1 MWIMH
6 RLFTINGPSLFKKI
20 WNENRISQKTLLEC
34 IAVPFLLTSLVIA
47 VKLWFFPGNIA
58 APYLFFF
65 AVIMISAC
73 YGGGRAAIFAS
84 AITFIASISILFLP
98 NSIPGHVIEKQIVQA
113 IVFLIE
119 SLFLSGLISGFQHLH
134 AENVIG
140 ANALAES
147 NREMKVQKKEH
158 EDFVHMAAHELKTPV
173 TVLKAYIQLFQAK
186 LSRDQ
191 RREELVLAE
200 KMDAQLD
207 KLINLISDLLDAAR
221 ISSGSLSCVMNDFSI
236 NDCITDCAEAIKAAN
251 PDCKIECELGGTD
264 PVLKGD
270 RDRIDQVLVNLVGNA
285 VKYSPNEKH
294 VKIVSELDKE
304 RLIIKVIDKG
314 IGIPLERQKYVF
326 ERFYR
331 ANDPATGSLSGLGLG
346 LFISAEI
353 IKKHHGTIGLES
365 EEGRGSVFWFKL
377 PVKPYAANT

>member
-1 MWIMH
+1 MH
-6 RLFTINGPSLFKKI
+6 RLLAINGPSLFKKI
-20 WNENRISQKTLLEC
+20 WNENKISQKTLLAC
-34 IAVPFLLTSLVIA
+34 IAVPLVLTSLVLT
-47 VKLWFFPGNIA
+47 VKLWFFPGNLSS
-58 APYLFFF
+58 PYLFFF
-65 AVIMISAC
+65 AVIMVSAC

-84 AITFIASISILFLP
+84 AITFIASVSLLFLP
-98 NSIPGHVIEKQIVQA
+98 DSISSRVIEKQIIQA

-119 SLFLSGLISGFQHLH
+119 TLFLSGLISGFQHLH

-140 ANALAES
+140 ATALAES
-147 NREMKVQKKEH
+147 NQEMKMQKKEH

-186 LSRDQ
+186 LSKDQ
-191 RREELVLAE
+191 RKEELILAG

-221 ISSGSLSCVMNDFSI
+221 ISSGSLSCVINDFKI
-236 NDCITDCAEAIKAAN
+236 NSCIRDCVEAIKAASPN
-251 PDCKIECELGGTD
+251 CKIECDLESTD
-264 PVLKGD
+264 PVIRGD

-285 VKYSPNEKH
+285 IKYSSNEKY
-294 VKIVSELDKE
+294 VKIVSELDTDK
-304 RLIIKVIDKG
+304 LIIKVIDKG
-314 IGIPLERQKYVF
+314 MGIPSDRQKYVF

-331 ANDPATGSLSGLGLG
+331 ANDAATGTLPGLGLG

-365 EEGRGSVFWFKL
+365 EEGKGSVFWFSL
-377 PVKPYAANT
+377 PVASHTVNT

>member
-1 MWIMH
+1 MH
-6 RLFTINGPSLFKKI
+6 KLFTINGPFLFKKI
-20 WNENRISQKTLLEC
+20 WNENKISQKTLLKC
-34 IAVPFLLTSLVIA
+34 IAVPLLLTSLVLA
-47 VKLWFFPGNIA
+47 AKLWFFPGNLA

-73 YGGGRAAIFAS
+73 YGGGRAAIIAS
-84 AITFIASISILFLP
+84 AITFIASVSLLFLP
-98 NSIPGHVIEKQIVQA
+98 DSISSHVIEKHIIQA

-134 AENVIG
+134 TENVIG
-140 ANALAES
+140 AAALEES
-147 NREMKVQKKEH
+147 NREMKMQKKEH

-173 TVLKAYIQLFQAK
+173 TVLKAYVQLFQAK

-191 RREELVLAE
+191 RREELVLAG

-221 ISSGSLSCVMNDFSI
+221 ISSGSLSCVMNDFRI
-236 NDCITDCAEAIKAAN
+236 NDCIRDSAEAIKAAN
-251 PDCKIECELGGTD
+251 SGCKIECELESKD
-264 PVLKGD
+264 PIIMGD

-285 VKYSPNEKH
+285 IKYSSNEKY
-294 VKIVSELDKE
+294 VKIVSKLDKD

-314 IGIPLERQKYVF
+314 MGIPLERQKYVF

-331 ANDPATGSLSGLGLG
+331 ANDPAMGTLPGLGLG

-353 IKKHHGTIGLES
+353 IKKHRGTIGLES
-365 EEGRGSVFWFKL
+365 EEGKGSVFWFSL
-377 PVKPYAANT
+377 PVGPYAANT